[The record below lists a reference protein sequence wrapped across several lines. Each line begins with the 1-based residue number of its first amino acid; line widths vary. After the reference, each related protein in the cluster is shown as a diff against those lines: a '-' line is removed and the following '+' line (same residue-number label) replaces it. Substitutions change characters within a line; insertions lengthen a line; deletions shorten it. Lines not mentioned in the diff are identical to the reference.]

1 MDIYKINIT
10 EKAYDDIENIYDYIY
25 YKQDPVKAKEKYE
38 RIKEKILKLDNMP
51 YRFQQVQVE
60 GNPYTQ
66 LRYMVVEK
74 YVILFLIREETK
86 EVTVRRVLFASSN
99 WKNNL

>member
-10 EKAYDDIENIYDYIY
+10 EKAYYDIENIYDYIY
-25 YKQDPVKAKEKYE
+25 DKQDPVKAKEKYE
-38 RIKEKILKLDNMP
+38 KIKENLLKLDSMP
-51 YRFQQVQVE
+51 YRFQQVQIK

-66 LRYMVVEK
+66 LRYMVVER

-86 EVTVRRVLFASSN
+86 EVIVRRVLVASSN

>member
-10 EKAYDDIENIYDYIY
+10 EKAYYDIENIYDYIY
-25 YKQDPVKAKEKYE
+25 DKQDPVKAKEKYE
-38 RIKEKILKLDNMP
+38 KIKENLLKLDSMP
-51 YRFQQVQVE
+51 YRFQQVQIEV
-60 GNPYTQ
+60 NPYTQ
-66 LRYMVVEK
+66 LRYMVVER

-86 EVTVRRVLFASSN
+86 EVIVRRVLVASSN